1 MSERSPSVVTSYTNV
16 AWRRPFFFFRFFS
29 LSRVRLTLAYTVS
42 ESSPKANV
50 LELLDKKGRLKE
62 WCISNARADWLI
74 LPVTQISS
82 ALLLFECWLTVIDS
96 LTGAYS
102 EQNTC

>member
-1 MSERSPSVVTSYTNV
+1 M
-16 AWRRPFFFFRFFS
+16 WRGGARFFFFRFFS